1 MNINATIFGQ
11 AIAFV
16 LFVAFCMKY
25 IWPPIMAAIEKR
37 QKEIAEEFASV
48 ERAKKDL
55 QRANADAIEK
65 VNKAINQALLITEQ
79 ANQSRLQILHE
90 AKIEAEAERMRII
103 AQAQSIITVE
113 LLRVREEL
121 HKKVSMLVLTGV
133 NKIIERS
140 MDETIDSDII
150 DKLISKL

>member
-1 MNINATIFGQ
+1 
-11 AIAFV
+11 
-16 LFVAFCMKY
+16 MKY